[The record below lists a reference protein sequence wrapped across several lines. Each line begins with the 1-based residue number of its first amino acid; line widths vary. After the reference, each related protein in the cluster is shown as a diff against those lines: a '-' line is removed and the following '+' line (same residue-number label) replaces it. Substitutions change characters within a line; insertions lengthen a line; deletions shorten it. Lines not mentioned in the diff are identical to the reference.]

1 MRNEG
6 QIRAAR
12 GFLNWSQ
19 KDLANRSGIS
29 HPTIKRM
36 ETKGLSS
43 CNFGNVEAVR
53 KALETAGISFRED
66 GCVCPPKAGIIG

>member
-1 MRNEG
+1 MRSEA

-19 KDLANRSGIS
+19 KDLADRSGVS

-36 ETKGLSS
+36 ETKGLDT
-43 CNFGNVEAVR
+43 CNHGNVEAVR
-53 KALETAGISFRED
+53 RALEEAGISFMAD
-66 GCVCPPKAGIIG
+66 GCVCPPKE